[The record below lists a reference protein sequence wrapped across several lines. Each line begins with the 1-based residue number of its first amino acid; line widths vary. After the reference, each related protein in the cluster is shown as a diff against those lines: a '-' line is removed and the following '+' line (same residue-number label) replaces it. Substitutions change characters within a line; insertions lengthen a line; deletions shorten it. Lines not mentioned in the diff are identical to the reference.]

1 MSYYKSFDEYSSQSA
16 FTSNVK
22 FLSMC
27 SSIYNKKFENKDQD
41 KEDNKENA
49 TLTQSDSTTT
59 PPAATDKQTKCA
71 VCAP

>member
-1 MSYYKSFDEYSSQSA
+1 MYSL
-16 FTSNVK
+16 K
-22 FLSMC
+22 EFLR
-27 SSIYNKKFENKDQD
+27 
-41 KEDNKENA
+41 DNKENA